1 MEDFNLKGYLKE
13 NKLVKENIENVKN
26 YLEDY
31 ARTLDQEGKSKLA
44 DELERQI
51 QFLRSDM
58 ARD

>member
-1 MEDFNLKGYLKE
+1 MENFDLKKYLTE
-13 NKLVKENIENVKN
+13 NKLVKENIENVNN

-31 ARTLDQEGKSKLA
+31 ARTLDQEGKLKLA
-44 DELERQI
+44 DELEKHI